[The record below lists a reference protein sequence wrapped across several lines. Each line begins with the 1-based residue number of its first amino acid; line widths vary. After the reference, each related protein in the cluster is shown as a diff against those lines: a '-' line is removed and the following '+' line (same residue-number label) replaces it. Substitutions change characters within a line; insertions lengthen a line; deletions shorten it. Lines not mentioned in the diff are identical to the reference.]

1 MSVSMYRLTLPLFT
15 RGLNVLAHYL
25 DAAQTFATQNNT
37 DPQLLVDAR
46 LAPNMLSLAGQIQRA
61 SDTSKNA
68 IGRLTSV
75 AAPRFEDNET
85 SLAQLQERIT
95 NTIAFFDNVP
105 ASALDGAE
113 HKPVALK
120 FSKLQADFSGD
131 EYLLSFV
138 LPNFYF
144 HVATAHGIL
153 RHQGVPIGKA
163 DYLGPFTGA
172 AVA

>member
-1 MSVSMYRLTLPLFT
+1 MSVSMQRLTLPLFK

-25 DAAQTFATQNNT
+25 DTAQAFATQNNT

-85 SLAQLQERIT
+85 TLAQLQERIAK
-95 NTIAFFDNVP
+95 TIAFFDSVE
-105 ASALDGAE
+105 AAALDGAE
-113 HKPVALK
+113 HKPVSLK
-120 FSKLQADFSGD
+120 FGKVQADFSGD
-131 EYLLSFV
+131 EYLLTFV

-153 RHQGVPIGKA
+153 RQQGVPIGKA
-163 DYLGPFTGA
+163 DYLGPFNGTT
-172 AVA
+172 VD